1 MKFEFFIAKRYLTK
15 GRKNSFI
22 STISLVSTIGIAIG
36 VAALIIALALM
47 NGFQNDIRNKILDST
62 AHIMV
67 NDLTGEGLDRY
78 EQTIETV
85 RNQVKDI
92 THITPVVFGTVL
104 IKGNYSNGSGAI
116 LRGLDFSRKTKENW
130 LRSIPPTDLPRQRN
144 QLMIGREIADRNGLE
159 KGDTC
164 IVVSPQTTLSPT
176 GLIPKMRKFTISG
189 IFKSGLYDID
199 NGTIVTNLNT
209 AQKMF
214 RLGNRV
220 NYLQIFIRD
229 MFKVGSI
236 RQQLVDILP
245 PRYSIITWKEHNAA
259 LYTALDL
266 EKTVLFFTLSL
277 IIVVASLNIIA
288 GLILLV
294 IQKIKDIGILLSY
307 GASSKMIRKIF
318 FIQGAIIGI
327 TGTAAGVIIGFVFSF
342 FANKFELIKI
352 PQEIYQMSHV
362 SFNIRFIDLMA
373 VVLVSLLISFTAT
386 LIPSKKASSVKIVD
400 AVKSE

>member
-1 MKFEFFIAKRYLTK
+1 MKFEFFIARRYLTK

-22 STISLVSTIGIAIG
+22 STISIVSTIGIAIG
-36 VAALIIALALM
+36 VAALVIALALL
-47 NGFQNDIRNKILDST
+47 NGFQSDIRDKILDST
-62 AHIMV
+62 AHIML
-67 NDLTGEGLDRY
+67 NDITGEGLSNFN
-78 EQTIETV
+78 EIILSVKENIE
-85 RNQVKDI
+85 DI
-92 THITPVVFGTVL
+92 TYISPVVFGTVL
-104 IKGNYSNGSGAI
+104 LKGNYNNGSGAI
-116 LRGLDFSRKTKENW
+116 LRGLDFSKKTRENW
-130 LRSIPPTDLPRQRN
+130 LRSIPVNDLPRGRN
-144 QLMIGREIADRNGLE
+144 QLMIGQEIAARNGLE

-164 IVVSPQTTLSPT
+164 IIVSPQTVLSPT

-189 IFKSGLYDID
+189 VFKSGLYDID
-199 NGTIVTNLNT
+199 NGTIVTDLKT
-209 AQKMF
+209 AQKLF
-214 RLGNRV
+214 RLNNKV
-220 NYLQIFIRD
+220 NYIQIFIKD
-229 MFKVGSI
+229 MFDVDRI
-236 RQQLVDILP
+236 RTELLNILP
-245 PRYSIITWKEHNAA
+245 PRLSIISWKEHNAA

-307 GASSKMIRKIF
+307 GASTKMIRKIF
-318 FIQGAIIGI
+318 FIQGAIIGL
-327 TGTAAGVIIGFVFSF
+327 TGTALGVAIGLGFSF

-362 SFNIRFIDLMA
+362 SFNIRFADLMA
-373 VVLVSLLISFTAT
+373 VIAVSLFISFTAT

>member
-1 MKFEFFIAKRYLTK
+1 MKFEFFIARRYLIK

-22 STISLVSTIGIAIG
+22 STISIVSIIGIAIG
-36 VAALIIALALM
+36 VAALIIALALL
-47 NGFQNDIRNKILDST
+47 NGFQSDIRNKILDST
-62 AHIMV
+62 AHIML
-67 NDLTGEGLDRY
+67 NDLTGEGLDDY
-78 EQTIETV
+78 DETI
-85 RNQVKDI
+85 RIVKEKIDDI

-116 LRGLDFSRKTKENW
+116 LRGLDFSKNTKENW
-130 LRSIPPTDLPRQRN
+130 LRSIPDTDLPKGKN

-176 GLIPKMRKFTISG
+176 GLIPRMKKFTISG
-189 IFKSGLYDID
+189 VFKSGLYDID
-199 NGTIVTNLNT
+199 NGTIVTGLKT

-220 NYLQIFIRD
+220 NYIQIFIRD
-229 MFKVGSI
+229 MFDVDNI
-236 RQQLVDILP
+236 REKLLNILP
-245 PRYSIITWKEHNAA
+245 PRYSIISWKEHNAA

-307 GASSKMIRKIF
+307 GASPKTIRKIF

-327 TGTAAGVIIGFVFSF
+327 TGTALGVIIGFGFSF

-362 SFNIRFIDLMA
+362 SFNIRFTDLMA
-373 VVLVSLLISFTAT
+373 VIFVSLFISFTAT

>member
-22 STISLVSTIGIAIG
+22 STISIVSTIGIAIG
-36 VAALIIALALM
+36 VAALIIALALL
-47 NGFQNDIRNKILDST
+47 NGFQSDIRNKILDST
-62 AHIMV
+62 AHIML
-67 NDLTGEGLDRY
+67 NDLTGDGVDNY
-78 EQTIETV
+78 EETI
-85 RNQVKDI
+85 RIVKEKVDDI

-104 IKGNYSNGSGAI
+104 IKGNYSNGSGAV

-130 LRSIPPTDLPRQRN
+130 LRSIPDRDLPKEKN
-144 QLMIGREIADRNGLE
+144 QLMLGKEIAERNGLE

-176 GLIPKMRKFTISG
+176 GLIPKMKKFTISG
-189 IFKSGLYDID
+189 VFKSGLYDID
-199 NGTIVTNLNT
+199 SGTIVTNLLT
-209 AQKMF
+209 AQKLF
-214 RLGNRV
+214 RLKNNV
-220 NYLQIFIRD
+220 NYIQIFIKD
-229 MFKVGSI
+229 MFDVDKI
-236 RQQLVDILP
+236 REELLNILP
-245 PRYSIITWKEHNAA
+245 PKFSIISWKEHNAA

-294 IQKIKDIGILLSY
+294 IQKMKDIGILLSY
-307 GASSKMIRKIF
+307 GASPKIIRKIF

-327 TGTAAGVIIGFVFSF
+327 TGTALGVIIGFLFSF

-362 SFNIRFIDLMA
+362 SFNIRFTDLMA
-373 VVLVSLLISFTAT
+373 VIFISLLISFTAT

>member
-1 MKFEFFIAKRYLTK
+1 MKFEFFIAKRYLTR

-22 STISLVSTIGIAIG
+22 STISIVSTIGIAIG
-36 VAALIIALALM
+36 VAALIIALALL
-47 NGFQNDIRNKILDST
+47 NGFQSDIRNKILDST
-62 AHIMV
+62 AHIML
-67 NDLTGEGLDRY
+67 NDLTGEGLDNY
-78 EQTIETV
+78 EETIRTV
-85 RNQVKDI
+85 KEKVDEV

-104 IKGNYSNGSGAI
+104 IKGNYSNGSGAV
-116 LRGLDFSRKTKENW
+116 LRGLDFSKKTRENW
-130 LRSIPPTDLPRQRN
+130 LRSIPDADLPEGRN
-144 QLMIGREIADRNGLE
+144 QLMIGKEIAYRNGLE

-176 GLIPKMRKFTISG
+176 GLIPKMRKFTVSG
-189 IFKSGLYDID
+189 VFKSGLYDID
-199 NGTIVTNLNT
+199 NGTIVTSLRT
-209 AQKMF
+209 AQKLF
-214 RLGNRV
+214 RLGDRV
-220 NYLQIFIRD
+220 NYIQIFIKD
-229 MFKVGSI
+229 MFEVDKI
-236 RQQLVDILP
+236 RDELLNILP
-245 PRYSIITWKEHNAA
+245 PRFSIISWKEHNAA

-307 GASSKMIRKIF
+307 GASPKTIRKIF

-327 TGTAAGVIIGFVFSF
+327 TGTALGVLVGFGFSF

-362 SFNIRFIDLMA
+362 SFNIRFTDLMA
-373 VVLVSLLISFTAT
+373 VILVSLIISFTAT